1 MGSLGNPKPW
11 VPYGN
16 TNDCSQGYC
25 SLYCPQWCYLVFPPP
40 PPLEF
45 PGGSSGPN
53 FSPLLIAIIG
63 ILASAFLLVSYY
75 AIISKYCGNMDSP
88 RRRENRDPSEEL
100 EESDDPSNHEP
111 WHVATT
117 GLDEALIKSI
127 AVCKYKKGDGL
138 IEGTDCSVCLS
149 EFEEDESL
157 RLLPK
162 CSHAFHV
169 ACIDMWLKSHSNCPL
184 CRANIIFVH
193 AAPIQLLSPVTELGP
208 PPNNE
213 SSSDEENPVVTE
225 NTEMGYRDEEILLGD
240 EAPKTQLR
248 AMSNLGNSEE
258 RDIIIEIRDEDD
270 QRIRRSVSM
279 DYLCQRQVF
288 SIADA
293 LSVKQD
299 EDYQMEVGSSK
310 QLGIGVS
317 KSMHRSCRALHCVT
331 SPVSMKRSFSS
342 GRFLFSR
349 RGRGRNLLL
358 SM

>member
-1 MGSLGNPKPW
+1 MGSPGNPKPW
-11 VPYGN
+11 VPYVN

-25 SLYCPQWCYLVFPPP
+25 SLYCPQWCYLIFPPP

-53 FSPLLIAIIG
+53 FSPLVIAIIG

-75 AIISKYCGNMDSP
+75 AIISKYCGNMDLP
-88 RRRENRDPSEEL
+88 RRQENRDPSEEL

-111 WHVATT
+111 WNVATA
-117 GLDEALIKSI
+117 GLDDALIKSI
-127 AVCKYKKGDGL
+127 TVCKYKKGGGL

-169 ACIDMWLKSHSNCPL
+169 ACIDTWLKSHSNCPL
-184 CRANIIFVH
+184 CRANIIFMN
-193 AAPIQLLSPVTELGP
+193 AAPIQLLAPVTELGP
-208 PPNNE
+208 PTDVE
-213 SSSDEENPVVTE
+213 SSSEEEIPVVAE
-225 NTEMGYRDEEILLGD
+225 NIETGVREEEILRI
-240 EAPKTQLR
+240 EAPETQLR
-248 AMSNLGNSEE
+248 AMSDLGNSEE

-279 DYLCQRQVF
+279 DYLCQRRVF
-288 SIADA
+288 AIADA
-293 LSVKQD
+293 LSAKQNGD
-299 EDYQMEVGSSK
+299 FRMEVGSSK
-310 QLGIGVS
+310 QPVIGAS
-317 KSMHRSCRALHCVT
+317 KSIHRSCRALHCVT

-342 GRFLFSR
+342 GRFSFSR

-358 SM
+358 PM